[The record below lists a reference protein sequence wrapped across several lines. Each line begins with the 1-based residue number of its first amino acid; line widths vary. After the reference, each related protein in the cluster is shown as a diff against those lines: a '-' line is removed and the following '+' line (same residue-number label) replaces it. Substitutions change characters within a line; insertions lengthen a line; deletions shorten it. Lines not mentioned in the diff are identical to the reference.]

1 MNEPY
6 KYIFGPVPSRRL
18 GLSLGID
25 LLGDKICS
33 MDCIYCEV
41 GKTKILTLKRAE
53 YVPTESVLK
62 ELRDFIINLKGE
74 KPNYITFSG
83 MGEPT
88 LHSKLGYIIDE
99 IHEMTDVPVCVLT
112 NSTTIV
118 LDDVFNELL
127 KADVVIPSL
136 DALREETVS
145 KLNKPM
151 PGVDFQKIIQR
162 LSDFKK
168 VFKGK
173 MYIEILFVKG
183 INDNDS
189 ELKVLNEALEI
200 INPDG
205 LQIHT
210 VARPSMAGHADP
222 VSDSFLE
229 NARNFFRI
237 YSTKVEDFS
246 GINKA
251 GYETETDMVTAL
263 LKIRPCH
270 FDEISN
276 STGIS
281 KDKLKSLLKK
291 LDEYGS
297 VTRIDFNNLTY
308 YKVVRDK

>member
-25 LLGDKICS
+25 LLGNKICS

-41 GKTKILTLKRAE
+41 GKTKILTLKRDE
-53 YVPTESVLK
+53 YVPTESVLR
-62 ELRDFIINLKGE
+62 ELQDFIINLKGE

-88 LHSKLGYIIDE
+88 LHSRLGYIIDK
-99 IHEMTDVPVCVLT
+99 IHEMTDIPVCVLT

-118 LDDVFNELL
+118 LDEVFNELL

-136 DALREETVS
+136 DALREDTVC
-145 KLNKPM
+145 KLNKPVK
-151 PGVDFQKIIQR
+151 GVNFQKIIQR

-173 MYIEILFVKG
+173 IFIEILFVKG
-183 INDNDS
+183 VNDNDG
-189 ELKVLNEALEI
+189 ELKVLNEAVKS

-229 NARNFFRI
+229 HARNFFSI
-237 YSTKVEDFS
+237 YSSKIEAFS
-246 GINKA
+246 GVNKA
-251 GYETETDMVTAL
+251 GYETETDMVTSL

-281 KDKLKSLLKK
+281 KDKLESLLKK
-291 LDEYGS
+291 LDESGS
-297 VTRIDFNNLTY
+297 VTRINFNNLTY
-308 YKVVRDK
+308 FKVVKDK